1 MRNIKNY
8 IVRYI
13 FWTLSRIFVYVY
25 IRPKFNIADD
35 TNYDPV
41 PKPPFIMIS
50 NHATFF
56 DPWIVGHHS
65 NRPIAIMN
73 NEDAFHAPWVIRWY
87 LKNIG
92 TFPKKKGGADYKAM
106 KTTLKRLKLGYP
118 VLIFPEGQ
126 TTWDGATQP
135 IYSGIEKIAKK
146 SKVPLVMINV
156 KGNFSSKPWWADTY
170 RKGKVRVTCKV
181 LSKKQIASLS
191 EQEILEAIIH
201 HVTNNDLFDEEM
213 LNTEFT
219 GERLA
224 CGLQRFVWICKHC
237 QSEDTLDTKDNTI
250 SCSHCKSSWTID
262 SHFRLTPTE
271 PNTTAIGNLYEWA
284 TWHKEQVRKKI
295 ATADSKDMLATNNG
309 VLYSDINL
317 NGQFTTIAEGTLA
330 LSKESL
336 TFDAAEKE
344 KSFALEVKDI
354 TDYVYQRKDVFEC
367 RHNNKSYRFR
377 LIHHSPMKWVYYL
390 RYLKGYEEFEK
401 RGYI

>member
-1 MRNIKNY
+1 
-8 IVRYI
+8 
-13 FWTLSRIFVYVY
+13 
-25 IRPKFNIADD
+25 
-35 TNYDPV
+35 
-41 PKPPFIMIS
+41 
-50 NHATFF
+50 
-56 DPWIVGHHS
+56 
-65 NRPIAIMN
+65 
-73 NEDAFHAPWVIRWY
+73 
-87 LKNIG
+87 
-92 TFPKKKGGADYKAM
+92 
-106 KTTLKRLKLGYP
+106 
-118 VLIFPEGQ
+118 
-126 TTWDGATQP
+126 
-135 IYSGIEKIAKK
+135 
-146 SKVPLVMINV
+146 MINV

-250 SCSHCKSSWTID
+250 SCSHCHSSWTID